1 MTDLRRSLWPISEL
15 QGRQDKYL
23 TLETY
28 VDGEGDFG
36 GSKDESGTFT
46 DLQEKNEHVISTMI
60 PHYQEKD
67 CVTRKDH
74 VKRKDCV
81 TYTRDACVVLTL
93 AVYGGDVDEQ
103 EERFPQETGKWL
115 CLEC

>member
-46 DLQEKNEHVISTMI
+46 DLQEKNEHVISTII

-81 TYTRDACVVLTL
+81 TYTIDACVVLTL
-93 AVYGGDVDEQ
+93 AVCGGDVDEQ
-103 EERFPQETGKWL
+103 VERFPWETGKWL